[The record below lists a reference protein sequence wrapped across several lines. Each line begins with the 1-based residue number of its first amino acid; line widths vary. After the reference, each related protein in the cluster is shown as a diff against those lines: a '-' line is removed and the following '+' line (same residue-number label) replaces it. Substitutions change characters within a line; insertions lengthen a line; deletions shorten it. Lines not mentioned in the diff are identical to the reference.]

1 MAGPL
6 LVFGFMVLPPLAA
19 RGLARNM
26 VSFFVLSSLLGL
38 LMAVVG
44 FYLSIRLDLPLGPTD
59 VTLGCAVIFL
69 TYAVQAG
76 LRKYRS
82 SAALWLLLFVALA
95 GCSASAPQAFPNA
108 QALGQHD
115 LWIAAVRN
123 STSSDLRLP
132 ATNPLRSLTEMAKKV
147 DTGYRPTI
155 MDLLRDEIRNELER
169 RTVKFGF
176 PEQRDDRL
184 GAFPFDAAYAAT
196 GARQANISGYLLLSD
211 IRRWDSDPHGPLR
224 SWVEFRL
231 VRIDDGTVA
240 WGRRIQKVTSSTGAR
255 LDQLSFD
262 AVKEIVREVFSD
274 L

>member
-1 MAGPL
+1 MG
-6 LVFGFMVLPPLAA
+6 
-19 RGLARNM
+19 
-26 VSFFVLSSLLGL
+26 SFFSLSSLLGVL
-38 LMAVVG
+38 IAIFG
-44 FYLSIRLDLPLGPTD
+44 FYLSIRWDLPLGPTD
-59 VTLGCAVIFL
+59 VTLGCAVIFFV
-69 TYAVQAG
+69 YAIQSG
-76 LRKYRS
+76 LRKTRGTIG
-82 SAALWLLLFVALA
+82 LWLIVLMTISA
-95 GCSASAPQAFPNA
+95 CSAPAPRLFPNA
-108 QALGQHD
+108 QALGQDD
-115 LWIAAVRN
+115 LWLGAVRN
-123 STSSDLRLP
+123 STSSNLRLP

-184 GAFPFDAAYAAT
+184 GAFPFDAANAAT

-231 VRIDDGTVA
+231 RIDDGTVA
-240 WGRRIQKVTSSTGAR
+240 WERRIQKVTSSTGAR

-262 AVKEIVREVFSD
+262 AVKEIVREVFGT
-274 L
+274 